1 MAKVAIVT
9 DSSVCLPTDIL
20 RAHKITTVPL
30 TFLFDGELHYD
41 GRLTSKE
48 FYDLLRRS
56 RKFPTTASPAPAA
69 FLDAFRQAATT
80 AESALCVTLPST
92 FSGTY
97 NSANNA
103 AEMAR
108 QEMPQFPVRVVD
120 SHCLAMCHGFA
131 VLSAARAA
139 QAGATGDEAEAVV
152 REVASRAHLLGVL
165 DTLRY
170 LVKSGRVPMVIH
182 WATSL
187 LQIKPIL
194 VAEGE
199 EIRAMERVRAM
210 PRAISR
216 LLTRIEER
224 LDEERPLHM
233 AVMHADAPAAA
244 RDLADAVRQRFQPD
258 ELLITEFTS
267 VMGAHTGP
275 GFVGVA
281 FFSGQPAAT
290 VAKAGGSHSAAAS
303 NPTLDGD
310 VAKLESSLGGVPASQ
325 PAPSLVLV
333 TGLPGSGKS
342 YFSRELCSRYSLAY
356 LNSDALRKAMF
367 PKPAHDAAEN
377 ERLFAAVHTLL
388 ERLLARGVSAVL
400 DATSLK
406 EEHRRRLYEIA
417 EEAGAR
423 LVIVQTEAPP
433 EVARKRLEARPRG
446 EDRQDASVATV
457 AVYDRMRR
465 DMEPLERPHI
475 TVDTSKEID
484 SALAAVVQQLAIAN
498 RV

>member
-9 DSSVCLPTDIL
+9 DSSVCLPADIL
-20 RAHKITTVPL
+20 RAHQITTVPL

-41 GRLTSKE
+41 GRLTSRE
-48 FYDLLRRS
+48 FYDLLRTS

-69 FLDAFRQAATT
+69 FLEAFRQAATT
-80 AESALCVTLPST
+80 AESALCITLPSA

-97 NSANNA
+97 SSANNA

-108 QEMPQFPVRVVD
+108 QEMPHFPVRVVD

-139 QAGATGDEAEAVV
+139 QAGASRDEAEAVV

-170 LVKSGRVPMVIH
+170 VAKSGRVPAVIH
-182 WATSL
+182 WVTSL
-187 LQIKPIL
+187 LRIKPIL

-199 EIRAMERVRAM
+199 EIRAVERVRAM

-244 RDLADAVRQRFQPD
+244 GDLADTVRQRFQPD

-281 FFSGQPAAT
+281 FFSGQPVAAAAAA
-290 VAKAGGSHSAAAS
+290 VGSHSAAAS
-303 NPTLDGD
+303 NPTLDED

-325 PAPSLVLV
+325 PTLSLVLV

-342 YFSRELCSRYSLAY
+342 YFSRELCSRYPLAH
-356 LNSDALRKAMF
+356 LNSDALRRALF
-367 PKPAHDAAEN
+367 PRPAHDAAEN
-377 ERLFAAVHTLL
+377 ERLFAAVHALL
-388 ERLLARGVSAVL
+388 KRLLARGVSAVL

-406 EEHRRRLYEIA
+406 EEHRRPLYEIA

-433 EVARKRLEARPRG
+433 DVARERLEGRARG
-446 EDRQDASVATV
+446 DDRQDASEATV

-465 DMEPLERPHI
+465 DMEPIERPHI
-475 TVDTSKEID
+475 KVDTSKEIEPSVAD
-484 SALAAVVQQLAIAN
+484 VVQQLAIAN